1 MTEKQ
6 ALLIAC
12 ELFDEQIDEMEQY
25 HDDEDFPDYYQKLK
39 DAVEIIKRIYER
51 TGT

>member
-12 ELFDEQIDEMEQY
+12 SLLNVRIDEMEQY
-25 HDDEDFPDYYQKLK
+25 HDDKDFPDYYQALK
-39 DAVEIIKRIYER
+39 DAAEIIKQIYER
-51 TGT
+51 TRT